1 MGLVKHSQEY
11 PSNSGSLSFVGT
23 ARRKLQSITLAP
35 CSFSFSARRAEN
47 PSVPATD
54 RQRSVRATLE
64 TLAEAA
70 DIGLVYLGEIERGIK
85 MPSLKTFIKLV
96 NALDVSADEL
106 IGLETKSGRDYYAQ
120 KLSEQMQSLTQEE
133 TAAVLSIL
141 ETTIQQV
148 KKLRTETT

>member
-1 MGLVKHSQEY
+1 MNKLELGQKIRAL
-11 PSNSGSLSFVGT
+11 
-23 ARRKLQSITLAP
+23 RKERKQ
-35 CSFSFSARRAEN
+35 
-47 PSVPATD
+47 
-54 RQRSVRATLE
+54 TLE

-106 IGLETKSGRDYYAQ
+106 IGRDYYTQ
-120 KLSEQMQSLTQEE
+120 KLSEQLQSLTQEE
-133 TAAVLSIL
+133 AAAVLSIL

-148 KKLRTETT
+148 KNLRNETV

>member
-1 MGLVKHSQEY
+1 MNKLELGQKIRAL
-11 PSNSGSLSFVGT
+11 
-23 ARRKLQSITLAP
+23 RKERKQ
-35 CSFSFSARRAEN
+35 
-47 PSVPATD
+47 
-54 RQRSVRATLE
+54 TLE

-106 IGLETKSGRDYYAQ
+106 IGLETKSGRDYYTQ
-120 KLSEQMQSLTQEE
+120 KLSEQLQSLTQEE
-133 TAAVLSIL
+133 AAAVLSIL

-148 KKLRTETT
+148 KNLRNETVCLNKSDRFFVTNFVVCAILELCY

>member
-1 MGLVKHSQEY
+1 MNKLELGQKIRAL
-11 PSNSGSLSFVGT
+11 
-23 ARRKLQSITLAP
+23 RKERKQ
-35 CSFSFSARRAEN
+35 
-47 PSVPATD
+47 
-54 RQRSVRATLE
+54 TLE

-106 IGLETKSGRDYYAQ
+106 IGLETKSGRDYYTQ
-120 KLSEQMQSLTQEE
+120 KLSEQLQSLTQEE
-133 TAAVLSIL
+133 AAAVLSIL

-148 KKLRTETT
+148 KNLRNETVWLNKSDRFFVTNFVVCVILKLC

>member
-1 MGLVKHSQEY
+1 MNKLELGQKIRAL
-11 PSNSGSLSFVGT
+11 
-23 ARRKLQSITLAP
+23 RKERKQ
-35 CSFSFSARRAEN
+35 
-47 PSVPATD
+47 
-54 RQRSVRATLE
+54 TLE

-96 NALDVSADEL
+96 NALDVSA
-106 IGLETKSGRDYYAQ
+106 
-120 KLSEQMQSLTQEE
+120 EQMQSLTQEE

-148 KKLRTETT
+148 KKLRNETT

>member
-1 MGLVKHSQEY
+1 MNKLELGQKIRAL
-11 PSNSGSLSFVGT
+11 
-23 ARRKLQSITLAP
+23 RKERKQ
-35 CSFSFSARRAEN
+35 
-47 PSVPATD
+47 
-54 RQRSVRATLE
+54 TLE

-85 MPSLKTFIKLV
+85 MPSLKTFIKLG
-96 NALDVSADEL
+96 NEL

-148 KKLRTETT
+148 KKLRNETT

>member
-1 MGLVKHSQEY
+1 MNKLELGQKIRAL
-11 PSNSGSLSFVGT
+11 
-23 ARRKLQSITLAP
+23 RKERKQ
-35 CSFSFSARRAEN
+35 
-47 PSVPATD
+47 
-54 RQRSVRATLE
+54 TLE

-106 IGLETKSGRDYYAQ
+106 IGLETKSGRDYYTQ
-120 KLSEQMQSLTQEE
+120 KLSEQLQSLTKEE
-133 TAAVLSIL
+133 AAAVLSIL

-148 KKLRTETT
+148 KNLRNETV

>member
-1 MGLVKHSQEY
+1 MNKLELGQKIRAL
-11 PSNSGSLSFVGT
+11 
-23 ARRKLQSITLAP
+23 RKERKQ
-35 CSFSFSARRAEN
+35 
-47 PSVPATD
+47 
-54 RQRSVRATLE
+54 TLE

-141 ETTIQQV
+141 ETTIQQEKGKVIYSNYANSV
-148 KKLRTETT
+148 KYSI

>member
-1 MGLVKHSQEY
+1 MNKLELGQKICAL
-11 PSNSGSLSFVGT
+11 
-23 ARRKLQSITLAP
+23 RKERKQ
-35 CSFSFSARRAEN
+35 
-47 PSVPATD
+47 
-54 RQRSVRATLE
+54 TLE

-70 DIGLVYLGEIERGIK
+70 DIGLVYLGEIERGVK

-120 KLSEQMQSLTQEE
+120 KLSEQLQSLTQEE

-141 ETTIQQV
+141 ETTI
-148 KKLRTETT
+148 

>member
-1 MGLVKHSQEY
+1 MNKLELGQKIRAL
-11 PSNSGSLSFVGT
+11 
-23 ARRKLQSITLAP
+23 RKERKQ
-35 CSFSFSARRAEN
+35 
-47 PSVPATD
+47 
-54 RQRSVRATLE
+54 TLE

-133 TAAVLSIL
+133 TAAVLAIL

-148 KKLRTETT
+148 KKLRTDCKNQVVFFVTRERESDILELCE

>member
-1 MGLVKHSQEY
+1 MNKLELGQKIRAL
-11 PSNSGSLSFVGT
+11 
-23 ARRKLQSITLAP
+23 RKERKQ
-35 CSFSFSARRAEN
+35 
-47 PSVPATD
+47 
-54 RQRSVRATLE
+54 TLE

-85 MPSLKTFIKLV
+85 MPSLKTFI

-148 KKLRTETT
+148 KKLRNETT

>member
-1 MGLVKHSQEY
+1 MNKLELGQKIRAL
-11 PSNSGSLSFVGT
+11 
-23 ARRKLQSITLAP
+23 RKERKQ
-35 CSFSFSARRAEN
+35 
-47 PSVPATD
+47 
-54 RQRSVRATLE
+54 TLE

-120 KLSEQMQSLTQEE
+120 KLSEQTLTQEE

-148 KKLRTETT
+148 KKLRNETT

>member
-1 MGLVKHSQEY
+1 MREQTGAGAEDPRIAK
-11 PSNSGSLSFVGT
+11 GT
-23 ARRKLQSITLAP
+23 KT
-35 CSFSFSARRAEN
+35 N
-47 PSVPATD
+47 T
-54 RQRSVRATLE
+54 E

-70 DIGLVYLGEIERGIK
+70 DIGLIYLGEIERGVK

-106 IGLETKSGRDYYAQ
+106 IGLETKPGRDYYAQ
-120 KLSEQMQSLTQEE
+120 KLSEQLQSLTQEE

-148 KKLRTETT
+148 KNLRNETV

>member
-1 MGLVKHSQEY
+1 MNKLELGQKIRTL
-11 PSNSGSLSFVGT
+11 
-23 ARRKLQSITLAP
+23 RKERKQ
-35 CSFSFSARRAEN
+35 
-47 PSVPATD
+47 
-54 RQRSVRATLE
+54 TLE

-106 IGLETKSGRDYYAQ
+106 IGLETKSGRDYYTQ
-120 KLSEQMQSLTQEE
+120 KLSEQLQSLTQEE
-133 TAAVLSIL
+133 VAAVISIL

-148 KKLRTETT
+148 KNLRNETV

>member
-1 MGLVKHSQEY
+1 MNKLELGQKIRAL
-11 PSNSGSLSFVGT
+11 
-23 ARRKLQSITLAP
+23 RKERKQ
-35 CSFSFSARRAEN
+35 
-47 PSVPATD
+47 
-54 RQRSVRATLE
+54 TLE

-133 TAAVLSIL
+133 SRRSARHSGNDD
-141 ETTIQQV
+141 TTSE
-148 KKLRTETT
+148 KAEKLKRPDCNKSGRFFRDKRKGK

>member
-1 MGLVKHSQEY
+1 
-11 PSNSGSLSFVGT
+11 
-23 ARRKLQSITLAP
+23 
-35 CSFSFSARRAEN
+35 
-47 PSVPATD
+47 
-54 RQRSVRATLE
+54 
-64 TLAEAA
+64 
-70 DIGLVYLGEIERGIK
+70 

-133 TAAVLSIL
+133 TAAVLAIL

>member
-1 MGLVKHSQEY
+1 MNKLELGQKIRAL
-11 PSNSGSLSFVGT
+11 
-23 ARRKLQSITLAP
+23 RKERKQ
-35 CSFSFSARRAEN
+35 
-47 PSVPATD
+47 
-54 RQRSVRATLE
+54 TLE

-106 IGLETKSGRDYYAQ
+106 IGLETKSGRDYYTQ
-120 KLSEQMQSLTQEE
+120 KLSEQLQLLTQEA
-133 TAAVLSIL
+133 AAVPSIL

-148 KKLRTETT
+148 KNLRNDTV

>member
-1 MGLVKHSQEY
+1 MSKNAL
-11 PSNSGSLSFVGT
+11 
-23 ARRKLQSITLAP
+23 RKERKQ
-35 CSFSFSARRAEN
+35 
-47 PSVPATD
+47 
-54 RQRSVRATLE
+54 TLE

-106 IGLETKSGRDYYAQ
+106 IGLETKSGRDYYTQ
-120 KLSEQMQSLTQEE
+120 KLSEQLQSLTQEE

-148 KKLRTETT
+148 KKLRNETT